1 MTTEPRGISDYGES
15 PMAAIHREG
24 VIDRVER
31 TMLSRARGGDLGI
44 IIAEESRLPLDTRP
58 CSQVLEQRLVLLS
71 RPLSTRIPYE

>member
-1 MTTEPRGISDYGES
+1 
-15 PMAAIHREG
+15 MAAIHREG

-71 RPLSTRIPYE
+71 RRLSTRIPRVVGTESDKCSFA